1 MRLKTKR
8 TKTTQNRYQRN
19 PPKNSVARKTPF
31 HNLPQ
36 PYKMNGYEMISTPP
50 KTTTSEEAPP
60 TKIDVGETTQS
71 SQEQSSQ
78 PEQQKEEI
86 NPDKTDDGSCL
97 PTPDARQS
105 PNFETS
111 SEQTEM
117 RTKTWKRLE
126 ELASDL
132 GIEAGKTDGEED
144 EETEPRTK
152 KIRSEYSP
160 SRCSSREG
168 KDDAETEKNP
178 EAPELALPTRN
189 NKLSPPEKE
198 KKRKRK
204 RTNRNAGKLRMPS
217 RKYNDIGK

>member
-1 MRLKTKR
+1 MD
-8 TKTTQNRYQRN
+8 
-19 PPKNSVARKTPF
+19 AI
-31 HNLPQ
+31 
-36 PYKMNGYEMISTPP
+36 YEMIATPP
-50 KTTTSEEAPP
+50 KKTTEEEAPP
-60 TKIDVGETTQS
+60 TMIDVEETIMQS

-78 PEQQKEEI
+78 PEQQLKEEI

-204 RTNRNAGKLRMPS
+204 RTNRADKLRIPS
-217 RKYNDIGK
+217 RKYNGIGK